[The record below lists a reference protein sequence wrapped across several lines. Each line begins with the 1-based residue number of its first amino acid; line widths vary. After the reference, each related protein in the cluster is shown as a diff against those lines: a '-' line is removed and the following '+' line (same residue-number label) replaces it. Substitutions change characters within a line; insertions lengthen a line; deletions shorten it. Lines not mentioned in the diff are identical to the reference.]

1 MELGREKTGV
11 GNILMRRLCAIW
23 KTSLNTVEGFYFIIG
38 QASMYGNIFRKQDR
52 SKGITFVSVS
62 MIF

>member
-11 GNILMRRLCAIW
+11 GNILMRRLCTIW

-52 SKGITFVSVS
+52 
-62 MIF
+62 